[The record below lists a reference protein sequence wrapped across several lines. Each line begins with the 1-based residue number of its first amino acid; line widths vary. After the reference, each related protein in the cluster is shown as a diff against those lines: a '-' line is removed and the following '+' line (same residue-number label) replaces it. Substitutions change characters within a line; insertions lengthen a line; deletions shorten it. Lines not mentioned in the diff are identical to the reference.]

1 MLFRPSLCLSR
12 ETADPYSAD
21 KGGTAKL
28 PKNEKVS
35 SPRRVEVHATA
46 QAGGV
51 VLPDKKHAFYSRLRR
66 LRPLVRGSDRL
77 AQAFV
82 QKTLH
87 VLAIKRFPLLARRL
101 QYQHRQFNNSK
112 DVEQF
117 AEWLLPMDVLHLAF
131 WLSSLYANLL
141 SKKRRKDHAL
151 FFTPP
156 ELSTRVITDLK
167 AAGAGFSTARF
178 IDPACG
184 GAAFLAPLAGVIRD
198 DLRAKGTSSKRI
210 LKHLETHL
218 TGWDIDP
225 VLCKLCK
232 AFVWMV
238 MYDEIKATGFIP
250 QLQVKQGDALA
261 ISQRNKGRFDVIVC
275 NPPYR
280 KVPAEDLA
288 MLSQE
293 NREICSGQPN
303 LYAIFMAVAV
313 RLTKRGGRIALITP
327 TSFLS
332 GPSFTPLRKWLAG
345 NTDVCQVDLVEKRQG
360 VFVSVEQETA
370 VTTLYKV
377 ARKEKRRETAVF
389 AIGSEQ
395 PSELV
400 GTTSL
405 PDDGSAWVLPRAQG
419 DVPLLTLL
427 RARKHTLASY
437 GYETRTGLFVPH
449 RDKRRTKK
457 WKKRQ
462 ARAFPLIWCTE
473 IGQDGRFEFDY
484 AEHGKRFVVIAKKDD
499 RVVLRRPSVALQR
512 TTAKDD
518 SRRLIAAPIGGNVIK
533 KYGGYVGENHV
544 VFLVQTER
552 AVCDVNLL
560 AKILRSKTVD
570 RLFRCISGS
579 VSVSSSEL
587 AELSLP
593 DPQVLHAALARG
605 ESIEFA
611 IDEGYGLKR
620 KTSDKTP
627 VRGVVPEEAVA

>member
-1 MLFRPSLCLSR
+1 MDLGS
-12 ETADPYSAD
+12 D
-21 KGGTAKL
+21 
-28 PKNEKVS
+28 
-35 SPRRVEVHATA
+35 ATRQLGA
-46 QAGGV
+46 L
-51 VLPDKKHAFYSRLRR
+51 VLPEKKQSFYNRLGRLRR
-66 LRPLVRGSDRL
+66 LVRGSDRL
-77 AQAFV
+77 AQALV

-87 VLAIKRFPLLARRL
+87 LLAVKRFPLLARRL
-101 QYQHRQFNNSK
+101 VYQHQQFNNSK
-112 DVEQF
+112 DVEQL
-117 AEWLLPMDVLHLAF
+117 AEWLRPMDVLHLAF

-141 SKKRRKDHAL
+141 SKKRRKHHAL

-156 ELSTRVITDLK
+156 ELSSRVIANLRR
-167 AAGAGFSTARF
+167 AGANFSTARF
-178 IDPACG
+178 IDPGCG

-198 DLRAKGTSSKRI
+198 ALRDKGTSPKRT

-225 VLCKLCK
+225 LLCKLCK

-238 MYDEIKATGFIP
+238 MYEEIKATQFIP
-250 QLQVKQGDALA
+250 ELQVRRGDALT
-261 ISQRNKGRFDVIVC
+261 ISRRKKSRFDVVVC

-280 KVPAEDLA
+280 KVPTKELA
-288 MLSQE
+288 NLSQE
-293 NREICSGQPN
+293 NRAICSGQPN

-313 RLTKRGGRIALITP
+313 RLTKRGGQIGLITP

-332 GPSFTPLRKWLAG
+332 GPSFRPLRKRLAAD
-345 NTDVCQVDLVEKRQG
+345 TEIRQVDLVEKRQG

-370 VTTLYKV
+370 VTILQKV
-377 ARKEKRRETAVF
+377 ARNAKRKETSVF

-400 GTTSL
+400 GTASV
-405 PDDGSAWVLPRAQG
+405 PKDGSVWVLPRAKG
-419 DVPLLTLL
+419 DVPLLAVL

-437 GYETRTGLFVPH
+437 GYETRAGLFVPH
-449 RDKRRTKK
+449 RDKRRTRKE
-457 WKKRQ
+457 RRGQ
-462 ARAFPLIWCTE
+462 ARAFPLIWCTD
-473 IGQDGRFEFDY
+473 IGQDGRFEFDLTQ
-484 AEHGKRFVVIAKKDD
+484 HSKHFVVMRKKDD
-499 RVVLRRPSVALQR
+499 GVVLRKPSVALQR

-518 SRRLIAAPIGGNVIK
+518 SRRLVAAPISENVVK

-544 VFLVQTER
+544 VFLLQGER

-593 DPQVLHAALARG
+593 DLQIVHAAVARG
-605 ESIEFA
+605 ESIESA

-620 KTSDKTP
+620 KASVKAP
-627 VRGVVPEEAVA
+627 AQRVAVREEAVA

>member
-1 MLFRPSLCLSR
+1 MLP
-12 ETADPYSAD
+12 
-21 KGGTAKL
+21 
-28 PKNEKVS
+28 EKKQS
-35 SPRRVEVHATA
+35 
-46 QAGGV
+46 
-51 VLPDKKHAFYSRLRR
+51 FYNRLGR

-77 AQAFV
+77 AEAVV

-87 VLAIKRFPLLARRL
+87 LLAIKRFPLLAPKLR
-101 QYQHRQFNNSK
+101 YQHRQFNNSK
-112 DVEQF
+112 DVEQL
-117 AEWLLPMDVLHLAF
+117 AEWLRPMDVLQLAF

-141 SKKRRKDHAL
+141 SKKRRKYHAL

-156 ELSTRVITDLK
+156 ELSARVVGNLRK
-167 AAGAGFSTARF
+167 AGADIVTARF

-184 GAAFLAPLAGVIRD
+184 GAAFLAPLAGEIRD
-198 DLRAKGTSSKRI
+198 ALRGKGASPKRT
-210 LKHLETHL
+210 LRHLETHL

-225 VLCKLCK
+225 LLCKLCK

-238 MYDEIKATGFIP
+238 MYEEIKATQFVP
-250 QLQVKQGDALA
+250 QLQVKRGDALA
-261 ISQRNKGRFDVIVC
+261 MSRRSKGLFDVVVC

-280 KVPAEDLA
+280 KVPTKELA
-288 MLSQE
+288 NLSQE
-293 NREICSGQPN
+293 NRAVCSGQPN
-303 LYAIFMAVAV
+303 LYSIFMAVAV
-313 RLTKRGGRIALITP
+313 RLTKRNGRIGLITP

-332 GPSFTPLRKWLAG
+332 GPSFRPLRKRLTAD
-345 NTDVCQVDLVEKRQG
+345 TQICQIDLVEKRQG

-370 VTTLYKV
+370 VTTLHKV

-400 GTTSL
+400 GTTSI
-405 PDDGSAWVLPRAQG
+405 PHDGSAWVLPRAQG

-427 RARKHTLASY
+427 RAGKHTLASY

-449 RDKRRTKK
+449 RDKRRTGK

-473 IGQDGRFEFDY
+473 IGQDGRFEFDQ
-484 AEHGKRFVVIAKKDD
+484 AEHSKRFVVIAKKDD
-499 RVVLRRPSVALQR
+499 RVVLRKPSVALQR

-518 SRRLIAAPIGGNVIK
+518 SRRLIAAPIGGDVIK

-544 VFLVQTER
+544 VFLLQTDR

-560 AKILRSKTVD
+560 SKILRSKTVD

-605 ESIEFA
+605 ESIEVA

-620 KTSDKTP
+620 NDSNKAP
-627 VRGVVPEEAVA
+627 AREIVPEEAVA